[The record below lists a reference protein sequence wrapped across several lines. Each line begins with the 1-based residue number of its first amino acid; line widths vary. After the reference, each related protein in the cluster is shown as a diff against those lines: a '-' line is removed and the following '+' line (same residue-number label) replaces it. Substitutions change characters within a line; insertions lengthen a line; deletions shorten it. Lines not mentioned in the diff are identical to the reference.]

1 MWRRGRSPF
10 GLSPGASW
18 NKAGWPLG
26 RWRRWR
32 GDSSIVG
39 RLLRRR
45 RLVILSGDVVDFVV
59 VDLAPSRNSDLG
71 RILHGESGHDLDGH
85 GSAVVSAEQV
95 TLLVLGQDVDD
106 GGVVGVDDVV
116 VDDDLVF
123 LHHQRRVVSKL
134 VLDHLLKL
142 SRKLNNTVPSIPI

>member
-1 MWRRGRSPF
+1 M
-10 GLSPGASW
+10 
-18 NKAGWPLG
+18 
-26 RWRRWR
+26 
-32 GDSSIVG
+32 
-39 RLLRRR
+39 
-45 RLVILSGDVVDFVV
+45 
-59 VDLAPSRNSDLG
+59 VDLAPSWNSDLSG
-71 RILHGESGHDLDGH
+71 ILHRESGHNLDGH

-142 SRKLNNTVPSIPI
+142 SRKLNNTVPSIPILTGMVSISFL